1 VSALSDSFL
10 GALKMAK
17 TNSPAVTFTPTVVS
31 ISDGGYQQA
40 KAQANSQSIVRQLM
54 GLIPGLG
61 SVDDPYTDEIKDE
74 LRKGYAKSW
83 HELNP
88 SRYFVSA
95 DGNWVEC
102 ESEQKM
108 LSHAKADKFVLDV
121 HVAFNYSQQ
130 AFGALK
136 NEEPAK
142 HDLIGQIRTKFNK
155 YVSNRLRDLKN
166 DAKKIFR
173 EDNGIKNDRAP
184 TALFYEWLTAPDKGA
199 LALIRQRCINAKAKG
214 DETADLAKLDKALAS
229 FKGALK

>member
-1 VSALSDSFL
+1 
-10 GALKMAK
+10 MAK

-40 KAQANSQSIVRQLM
+40 KAQANSQSIVRQIM
-54 GLIPGLG
+54 RLIPGLG
-61 SVDDPYTDEIKDE
+61 TSDDPYTDEIKEE
-74 LRKGYAKSW
+74 LKKGYAKSW

-108 LSHAKADKFVLDV
+108 LSHTKADKFVLDV
-121 HVAFNYSQQ
+121 HTAFAYSQQ

-142 HDLIGQIRTKFNK
+142 HSLIKETRDKFNK

-199 LALIRQRCINAKAKG
+199 LAVIRQRCINAKAKG

>member
-1 VSALSDSFL
+1 
-10 GALKMAK
+10 MAK
-17 TNSPAVTFTPTVVS
+17 TTAPAVSATATAVGVSTFAPTVMS

-40 KAQANSQSIVRQLM
+40 KAEANSKSIVRQLM
-54 GLIPGLG
+54 RLIPGLG
-61 SVDDPYTDEIKDE
+61 SSDDPYTDDIREE
-74 LRKGYAKSW
+74 LRKGYLKSW
-83 HELNP
+83 HEIKG

-108 LSHAKADKFVLDV
+108 LSHAKADKFTLDV

-142 HDLIGQIRTKFNK
+142 HKLIGEIRTKFNK
-155 YVSNRLRDLKN
+155 YVYNRLNDLKN

-173 EDNGIKNDRAP
+173 EDNDIKVERKASP
-184 TALFYEWLTAPDKGA
+184 SFYEWLTAPDKGA
-199 LALIRQRCINAKAKG
+199 LAVIRQRCINAKAKT
-214 DETADLAKLDKALAS
+214 DATADLAKLDKALAL